1 MPQGREAALRG
12 MTIGV
17 KLLQDAF
24 IELTAAFA
32 RHDSAAA
39 EEAIGALETSLAK
52 RLKTYREST
61 SEGADNEEPLNHAAM
76 GLRQTIQRA
85 RQRVRAAETSH

>member
-1 MPQGREAALRG
+1 MPQGRESALRG

-17 KLLQDAF
+17 NLLQDAF
-24 IELTAAFA
+24 IELAAAFA

-39 EEAIGALETSLAK
+39 EKAIGALETALAK
-52 RLKTYREST
+52 RLKTYRGNT
-61 SEGADNEEPLNHAAM
+61 SEGSNDEEPLNHAAM
-76 GLRQTIQRA
+76 GLRQTMQRA